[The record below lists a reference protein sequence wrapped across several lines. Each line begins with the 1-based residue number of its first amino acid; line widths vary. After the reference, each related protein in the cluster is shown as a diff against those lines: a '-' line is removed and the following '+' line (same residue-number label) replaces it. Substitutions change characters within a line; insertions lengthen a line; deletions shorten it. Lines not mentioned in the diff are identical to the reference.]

1 MKITNDLI
9 DKIANLARLD
19 VTKKDKS
26 LLAEQLTQ
34 IVEHMRVLDQ
44 LDVSNVSP
52 MFHGCIETKV
62 LREDEVVPFDHESIM
77 KSACVTESD
86 YFAVPNI
93 IDGDNE

>member
-9 DKIANLARLD
+9 DKIAKLAHLD
-19 VTKKDKS
+19 ITKKDKS
-26 LLAEQLTQ
+26 LLADQLTQ

-44 LDVSNVSP
+44 VDVSNVNP
-52 MFHGCIETKV
+52 MFHGCIETRE
-62 LREDEVVPFDHESIM
+62 LRKDEAIPFDHESIM
-77 KSACVTESD
+77 KSACVTESE